1 MNKKYFTE
9 NLNQSH
15 QKTSSFPLLQNLLQN
30 LTLQLPLQKA
40 SSNHQNPERF
50 HPTEAMVPVTRTYSR
65 CQNSRSLRTPPWLSG
80 AREIP
85 APGFLR
91 PVGCQ
96 RRFFWAEAPDAKKD
110 GSRSRGLLRKDFPNW
125 HWKKTYLDLP
135 KGVKVLL
142 KSIQHL
148 LGVNWHIFE
157 GAGIQKKTCFL
168 CNPTGSLSTEP
179 LSYEGYRW

>member
-1 MNKKYFTE
+1 MNKNYFTE
-9 NLNQSH
+9 SLNQSH
-15 QKTSSFPLLQNLLQN
+15 QQNFIISI
-30 LTLQLPLQKA
+30 A
-40 SSNHQNPERF
+40 SKPHRSTPPPKSIVANHQNPETF
-50 HPTEAMVPVTRTYSR
+50 TPTTEAMVPVTRTYSR

-125 HWKKTYLDLP
+125 HWKKTYLGP
-135 KGVKVLL
+135 SKGCQSVAKVNSTSVRGLIGTSSKVLVFKKNMFPL
-142 KSIQHL
+142 QPKRITFHRTL
-148 LGVNWHIFE
+148 ELWGV
-157 GAGIQKKTCFL
+157 
-168 CNPTGSLSTEP
+168 
-179 LSYEGYRW
+179 